1 MTEQVCLWKGCQAK
15 SFSPERTWLRLAK
28 VHLSKPQDFCPF
40 GTKEKMFGHNAQR
53 YIWQKPNTAYWTNT
67 SYKLEG
73 WWFWSCFAT
82 TGSTWALCSYWV
94 DQEFLYMTKVKYEA
108 ICVKSKAW
116 YKLNHATGQ
125 WFKAQQQ
132 IYKKCLKKKRI
143 NGLVQSTKLKCCGW
157 TLWKLCMKE
166 CPQTSRTELNVAE
179 HLKEK
184 QAKILPQGWTILR
197 VTRKSS
203 RYFKLL
209 LEVFLQARE
218 SGVF

>member
-1 MTEQVCLWKGCQAK
+1 MHKGIFDKNQTRHIGQTPHTNCIAGGGVMVSVLFCNHRIYLGTLQ
-15 SFSPERTWLRLAK
+15 L
-28 VHLSKPQDFCPF
+28 LSWPRVY
-40 GTKEKMFGHNAQR
+40 TK
-53 YIWQKPNTAYWTNT
+53 
-67 SYKLEG
+67 
-73 WWFWSCFAT
+73 
-82 TGSTWALCSYWV
+82 
-94 DQEFLYMTKVKYEA
+94 KVKYEA
-108 ICVKSKAW
+108 ICAKSKAW

-157 TLWKLCMKE
+157 ILWKLCMKE
-166 CPQTSRTELNVAE
+166 CPQTSKTELNVAE

-184 QAKILPQGWTILR
+184 QAKILPQWWKILR

-218 SGVF
+218 SGMF

>member
-1 MTEQVCLWKGCQAK
+1 MHRGIFDKNQTRHIGQTPHTNCQA
-15 SFSPERTWLRLAK
+15 
-28 VHLSKPQDFCPF
+28 
-40 GTKEKMFGHNAQR
+40 GG
-53 YIWQKPNTAYWTNT
+53 
-67 SYKLEG
+67 G

-82 TGSTWALCSYWV
+82 TWSTWALCSYWV

-108 ICVKSKAW
+108 ICAKSKAW

-143 NGLVQSTKLKCCGW
+143 NGLVQITKLKCCGW
-157 TLWKLCMKE
+157 TWKLCMKE

-184 QAKILPQGWTILR
+184 QAKILPQWWKILR